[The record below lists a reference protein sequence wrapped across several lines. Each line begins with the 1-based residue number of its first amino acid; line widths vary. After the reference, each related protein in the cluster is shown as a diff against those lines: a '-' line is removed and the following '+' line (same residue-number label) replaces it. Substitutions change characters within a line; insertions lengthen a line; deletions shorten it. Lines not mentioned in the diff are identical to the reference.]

1 MTTDD
6 STREPHGSPRPVP
19 IHDHPTGDLA
29 VGQFENHEPALPTAG
44 ESSYGA
50 EPEPDSRSSPPGG
63 AADRTRA
70 VALRLTTPEVVQI
83 SESQYRQAVDLLAAM
98 IVSWVQR
105 HTSDSGRH
113 KRKTRPHQQTGGGA

>member
-6 STREPHGSPRPVP
+6 STRGPAGSPPAPV
-19 IHDHPTGDLA
+19 HDHPTGDPA
-29 VGQFENHEPALPTAG
+29 VGQSENQEPALHTAG

-70 VALRLTTPEVVQI
+70 VALRLTTPDVVQI
-83 SESQYRQAVDLLAAM
+83 SESQYRQAVDLVAAM
-98 IVSWVQR
+98 IVSWMQR
-105 HTSDSGRH
+105 HTTEPADS
-113 KRKTRPHQQTGGGA
+113 PEPPQ